1 MPLKIKNLER
11 LSLAEPQV
19 CVYQDCTEHST
30 SMENNAQTTYKAEN
44 TNSPKGISF
53 LTLEEAGVE
62 IWVEGEIQIFTTY
75 TYSCMFIYSL

>member
-1 MPLKIKNLER
+1 MPLKIKNLDR
-11 LSLAEPQV
+11 LWLSLRNVFTRIVQ
-19 CVYQDCTEHST
+19 ST
-30 SMENNAQTTYKAEN
+30 SMENNAQTTYNAEN

-53 LTLEEAGVE
+53 LILEAGAE